1 MVFLLIQIFI
11 AILLIV
17 TILIQ
22 ARGAGLGEAW
32 GGSSEFFTSRRG
44 MEKII
49 FLATIVLA
57 ILFLL
62 SSIGSLILK

>member
-1 MVFLLIQIFI
+1 MYIILQILIS
-11 AILLIV
+11 ILLIAL
-17 TILIQ
+17 ILVQ

-32 GGSSEFFTSRRG
+32 GGSSEFFVSRRG

-49 FLATIVLA
+49 FLATVILA

-62 SSIGSLILK
+62 SSFISLLLS